1 MKTFALINPA
11 AGGVT
16 GDGEAKLRHVLDAAG
31 LSTAAIETLDHGGSA
46 EQMAEIAEMNPDL
59 FIVWGG
65 DGTLRSALAVV
76 GQKCPNLLL
85 LPGGTMNLLTKSIHG
100 DHPWNQ
106 ILANVVKSSR
116 RVTLPAGQLNNERF
130 YCAMLAGAPAR
141 FAEARESLRR
151 GEIASVLTGAR
162 GALEALQ
169 TIHLKAR
176 VGEGYQCADDR
187 LPVTSFIGAMVGP
200 LVKNGRMEIAA
211 LVDTTAT
218 GALNVMWTSFLS
230 DWRTATGVKVVES
243 DTLIIDSEEDDNI
256 PMILDGEAVEAG
268 SRIEVTYVEEA
279 AQCLTAA

>member
-16 GDGEAKLRHVLDAAG
+16 GDGEAKLRHALDAAG
-31 LSTAAIETLDHGGSA
+31 LTTAAIETLNHEDSA
-46 EQMAEIAEMNPDL
+46 AQMAEIAEMNPDL

-76 GQKCPNLLL
+76 GQTCPNLLL

-100 DHPWNQ
+100 DHPWSQ
-106 ILANVVKSSR
+106 ILANVAKSSR
-116 RVTLPAGQLNNERF
+116 RVTLPAGQLNDERF

-162 GALEALQ
+162 DALEALQ

-230 DWRTATGVKVVES
+230 DWRTATGVKIVES

-256 PMILDGEAVEAG
+256 PIILDGEAIEAG

>member
-16 GDGEAKLRHVLDAAG
+16 GDGEAKLRHALYAAG
-31 LSTAAIETLDHGGSA
+31 LTTAAIETLNHEDSA
-46 EQMAEIAEMNPDL
+46 AQMAEIVEMNPDL

-76 GQKCPNLLL
+76 GQTCPNLLL

-100 DHPWNQ
+100 DHPWSQ
-106 ILANVVKSSR
+106 ILANVAKSSR
-116 RVTLPAGQLNNERF
+116 RVTLPAGQLNDERF

-187 LPVTSFIGAMVGP
+187 DGRPAGKERPDGNRSAGRHHRHRRAQRDVDVLPVRLAHGDRREDRRVGHADHRQR
-200 LVKNGRMEIAA
+200 GR
-211 LVDTTAT
+211 
-218 GALNVMWTSFLS
+218 
-230 DWRTATGVKVVES
+230 
-243 DTLIIDSEEDDNI
+243 
-256 PMILDGEAVEAG
+256 
-268 SRIEVTYVEEA
+268 
-279 AQCLTAA
+279 

>member
-16 GDGEAKLRHVLDAAG
+16 ADGESKLRHALDAAG
-31 LSTAAIETLDHGGSA
+31 LSTAAIETLDHANSA
-46 EQMAEIAEMNPDL
+46 AQMAEIADMNPDM

-65 DGTLRSALAVV
+65 DGTLRSALARV
-76 GQKCPNLLL
+76 GEKCPNLLL
-85 LPGGTMNLLTKSIHG
+85 LPGGTMNILTKSIHG

-106 ILANVVKSSR
+106 ILANVVKSPR
-116 RVTLPAGQLNNERF
+116 RVTLPAGQLNDERF

-151 GEIASVLTGAR
+151 GEIGNVVTSAR
-162 GALEALQ
+162 VALEALQ

-211 LVDTTAT
+211 LTDTSTT

-230 DWRTATGVKVVES
+230 DWRTAPGVKIVES
-243 DTLIIDSEEDDNI
+243 DTLIIDSEEDDSI
-256 PMILDGEAVEAG
+256 PVILDGETIEAG
-268 SRIEVTYVEEA
+268 NRIEVTFVEEA